1 MWSNLISQLE
11 VHICSLCASLTFGPG
26 FMWSNLI
33 SQLEVHICSLCA
45 SLTFESLVLCGAI

>member
-45 SLTFESLVLCGAI
+45 SLTFKSLVLCGAI